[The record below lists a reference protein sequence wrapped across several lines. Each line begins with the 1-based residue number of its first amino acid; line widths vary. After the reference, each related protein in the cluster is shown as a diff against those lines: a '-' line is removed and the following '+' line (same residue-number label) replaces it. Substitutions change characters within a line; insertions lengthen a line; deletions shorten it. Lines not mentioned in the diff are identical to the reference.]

1 MKLNVVCVYKT
12 GRVYTEEYVRK
23 LYEGVSANLSLDHE
37 FICLTDSPSSV
48 GFCETIP
55 LKHKWP
61 GWWSKIE
68 LFRPDLPFQA
78 CLYFD
83 LDTIILGNI
92 DELVRLAFEFPFI
105 TLRGFNQ
112 HYAFKHRREL
122 NLATGVMAGNFPS
135 CAKIYHTFCQKPDEH
150 MKAKRERWRHGDQG
164 FVASIVGLDGPRLQD
179 YLPDDYIV
187 GKKRTGKGT
196 RIPKKAR
203 VLAWSGN
210 PRLHTITEGPVA
222 ELWRKA

>member
-12 GRVYTEEYVRK
+12 GGVYTEEYARK
-23 LYEGVSANLSLDHE
+23 LHEGVRLNLSLEHG
-37 FICLTDSPSSV
+37 FICLTDNPSSID
-48 GFCETIP
+48 FCETIP

-68 LFRPDLPFQA
+68 LFRPDLSLES

-92 DELVRLAFEFPFI
+92 DELAGLASEFPFI

-112 HYAFKHRREL
+112 HLAFQHRREL
-122 NLATGVMAGNFPS
+122 NLATGIMAGNFAS
-135 CAKIYHTFCQKPDEH
+135 CAEVYYVFCRNPNKH
-150 MKAKRERWRHGDQG
+150 MTIKRERWKHGDQG
-164 FVASIVGLDGPRLQD
+164 FIASVVGLDVPRLQD
-179 YLPDDYIV
+179 YLSEDYIV
-187 GKKRTGKGT
+187 GKKRTKKGIH
-196 RIPKKAR
+196 IPKGAR

-210 PRLHTITEGPVA
+210 PRLHTIMEGPIA
-222 ELWRKA
+222 ELWRKT